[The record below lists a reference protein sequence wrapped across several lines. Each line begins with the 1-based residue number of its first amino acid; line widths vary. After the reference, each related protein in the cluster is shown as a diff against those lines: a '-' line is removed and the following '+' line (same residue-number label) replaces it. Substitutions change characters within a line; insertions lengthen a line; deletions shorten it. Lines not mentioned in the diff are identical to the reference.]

1 MMNLDRA
8 QRKKDAQ
15 ARDDGFP
22 KAQQADIGLLLE
34 GTFPYVAGGVS
45 SWVNQMIRGFPDIS
59 FAVVFVGSLE
69 EEYGEAK
76 YELPDNVVHF
86 ERHYLYAPRQAPEIK
101 KVEGDPATFAAVE
114 EMHRY
119 FRAPQAHA
127 EGRAMFERL
136 APELVGGRLNNEDFL
151 YGHRSW
157 EFIAA
162 QYREFSSDPSF
173 VDYFW
178 TVRTMHAPVWI
189 LADIAKNLI
198 PCRAYHTVSTGYAGL
213 LGALLKYRT
222 GKPLILSEHGI
233 YTKERRIDL
242 FNAHWIPDNR
252 VIFQRDPTEIAYFRQ
267 MWMRFFGGIG
277 KICYD
282 ASDAIIALFEGNRLR
297 QIEDGANAVRTSNIP
312 NGIDVPRYA
321 AVRSQ
326 RPPVPPVMALIGR
339 VVPIKDVM
347 TFIRAMRTVANRMPQ
362 AEAWI
367 VGPED
372 EDPDYAQQCRNL
384 VLSLGLA
391 DKVKFLGFQT
401 LTDVLPQIGVVV
413 LSSISEALP
422 LVLLE
427 GFAAGVPAV
436 ATDVGACKQLI
447 LGLDAADQAIGA
459 AGSVVGIADPQALAG
474 AAIELLSDARKW
486 QAASLAGIRRVET
499 YYNQEQMFARYRA
512 IYEAHAWQA

>member
-1 MMNLDRA
+1 MKF
-8 QRKKDAQ
+8 RKDKDQKREPLPGERQ
-15 ARDDGFP
+15 ASE
-22 KAQQADIGLLLE
+22 ADIGLLLE

-45 SWVNQMIRGFPDIS
+45 SWVNQMIRGFPDVR

-69 EEYGEAK
+69 EEYGEQK
-76 YELPDNVVHF
+76 YELPQNVVHF
-86 ERHYLYAPRQAPEIK
+86 ERHYLYAKRQAPEIK
-101 KVEGDPATFAAVE
+101 KVEGDAATFAVVE

-119 FRAPQAHA
+119 FRAPHAHA
-127 EGRAMFERL
+127 EGRALFKEL
-136 APELVGGRLNNEDFL
+136 APELADGRLNNEDFL
-151 YGHRSW
+151 YSHRSW
-157 EFIAA
+157 EFISA

-178 TVRTMHAPVWI
+178 TVRTMHAPIWV

-267 MWMRFFGGIG
+267 MWMRFFEGIG

-282 ASDAIIALFEGNRLR
+282 ASDSVIALFEGNRRR
-297 QIEDGANAVRTSNIP
+297 QIEDGADASLTTNIP
-312 NGIDVPRYA
+312 NGIDVARYA
-321 AVRSQ
+321 PLRTQ
-326 RPPVPPVMALIGR
+326 RPAKTPPVLALIGR

-347 TFIRAMRTVANRMPQ
+347 TFVRAMRTVVNRLPE
-362 AEAWI
+362 AEGWI
-367 VGPED
+367 IGPED
-372 EDPDYAQQCRNL
+372 EDAEYAQECHNL
-384 VLSLGLA
+384 AVGLGLQ
-391 DKVKFLGFQT
+391 DKVKFLGFQNM
-401 LTDVLPQIGVVV
+401 TDVLPQVGCVA

-436 ATDVGACKQLI
+436 ATDVGACRQLVY
-447 LGLDAADQAIGA
+447 GLDAEDQAIGA
-459 AGSVVGIADPQALAG
+459 AGAIVGIADPQSLAAAAL
-474 AAIELLSDARKW
+474 ELLTDQNKW
-486 QAASLAGIRRVET
+486 RTASEAAVRRVET
-499 YYNQEQMFARYRA
+499 YYRQEQMFERYRA
-512 IYEAHAWQA
+512 IYEAHAWRA

>member
-1 MMNLDRA
+1 M
-8 QRKKDAQ
+8 
-15 ARDDGFP
+15 
-22 KAQQADIGLLLE
+22 KAEQPEKAKQADIGLLLE

-45 SWVNQMIRGFPDIS
+45 SWVNQMIRGFPEIS
-59 FAVVFVGSLE
+59 FAVVFIGSLE

-86 ERHYLYAPRQAPEIK
+86 ERHYLYSKRRAPEIK
-101 KVEGDPATFAAVE
+101 KIEGDAATFAVVE

-119 FRAPQAHA
+119 FRAPNAHA
-127 EGRAMFERL
+127 EGRELFKRL
-136 APELVGGRLNNEDFL
+136 APELAGGKLNHEDFL
-151 YGHRSW
+151 YSHRSW
-157 EFIAA
+157 DFISA

-178 TVRTMHAPVWI
+178 TVRTMHGPVWI

-198 PCRAYHTVSTGYAGL
+198 PCKAYHTVSTGYAGL
-213 LGALLKYRT
+213 LGALLKHRT
-222 GKPLILSEHGI
+222 GKQLILSEHGI

-267 MWMRFFGGIG
+267 MWMRFFEGIG

-282 ASDAIIALFEGNRLR
+282 ASDSIIALYEGNRLR
-297 QIEDGANAVRTSNIP
+297 QIEDGANPALTSNIP
-312 NGIDVPRYA
+312 NGIDVARYA
-321 AVRSQ
+321 PLRAKRTAETPQVL
-326 RPPVPPVMALIGR
+326 ALIGR
-339 VVPIKDVM
+339 VVPIKDIM
-347 TFIRAMRTVANRMPQ
+347 TFVRAMRTVVNRLPN
-362 AEAWI
+362 AEGWI
-367 VGPED
+367 IGPED
-372 EDPDYAQQCRNL
+372 EDADYAQECRNL
-384 VLSLGLA
+384 AVGLGIEE
-391 DKVKFLGFQT
+391 KVKFLGFQN
-401 LTDVLPQIGVVV
+401 LTEVLPQVGVVA

-436 ATDVGACKQLI
+436 ATDVGACRQLI
-447 LGLDAADQAIGA
+447 QGLDAEDQALGS
-459 AGSVVGIADPQALAG
+459 AGSVVGIADPRSLAM
-474 AAIELLSDARKW
+474 AAIELLSDREKW

>member
-1 MMNLDRA
+1 MRLG
-8 QRKKDAQ
+8 RKRKQDDPDKDA
-15 ARDDGFP
+15 GFP
-22 KAQQADIGLLLE
+22 RAESADIGLLLE

-45 SWVNQMIRGFPDIS
+45 SWVNQMIRGFPDIR
-59 FAVVFVGSLE
+59 FAVVFIGSLE

-76 YELPDNVVHF
+76 YELPANVVHF
-86 ERHYLYAPRQAPEIK
+86 ERHYLYAPRRAPEIK
-101 KVEGDPATFAAVE
+101 KVEGDAATFAAVE

-119 FRAPQAHA
+119 FRAPHAHG
-127 EGRAMFERL
+127 EGRAIFEKL
-136 APELVGGRLNNEDFL
+136 APELAGGKLNQEDFL

-178 TVRTMHAPVWI
+178 TVRTMHGPVWI
-189 LADIAKNLI
+189 LADVAKNLI
-198 PCRAYHTVSTGYAGL
+198 PCKAYHTVSTGYAGL

-267 MWMRFFGGIG
+267 MWMRFFEGVG

-282 ASDAIIALFEGNRLR
+282 ASNSIIALFEGNRLR
-297 QIEDGANAVRTSNIP
+297 QIEDGADPARTTNIP
-312 NGIDVPRYA
+312 NGIDLARYA
-321 AVRSQ
+321 PVRQ
-326 RPPVPPVMALIGR
+326 KRARETPPVVALIGR
-339 VVPIKDVM
+339 IVPIKDVM
-347 TFIRAMRTVANRMPQ
+347 TFVRAIRTVVNRMPQ

-367 VGPED
+367 IGPED
-372 EDPDYAQQCRNL
+372 EDREYAQQCRNL
-384 VLSLGLA
+384 AVGLGIS
-391 DKVKFLGFQT
+391 DKVKFLGFQNMT
-401 LTDVLPQIGVVV
+401 EVLPQVGCVV

-436 ATDVGACKQLI
+436 ATDVGACRQLVN
-447 LGLDAADQAIGA
+447 GLDAEDQALGA
-459 AGSVVGIADPQALAG
+459 AGSVVGIADPQSLALAVV
-474 AAIELLSDARKW
+474 ELLTDRAKW
-486 QAASLAGIRRVET
+486 EAASQAGIRRVET
-499 YYNQEQMFARYRA
+499 YYTQEQMFARYRA

>member
-1 MMNLDRA
+1 MRLG
-8 QRKKDAQ
+8 RKRKPEDPDKDA
-15 ARDDGFP
+15 GFP
-22 KAQQADIGLLLE
+22 RADSADIGLLLE

-45 SWVNQMIRGFPDIS
+45 SWVNQMIRGFPDVK
-59 FAVVFVGSLE
+59 FAVVFIGSLE

-76 YELPDNVVHF
+76 YELPDNIVHF
-86 ERHYLYAPRQAPEIK
+86 ERHYLYAKRRAPEIK
-101 KVEGDPATFAAVE
+101 KVDGDPAMFAAVE

-119 FRAPQAHA
+119 FRAPQAHG
-127 EGRAMFERL
+127 EGRAIFERL
-136 APELVGGRLNNEDFL
+136 APELAGGKLNHEDFL

-178 TVRTMHAPVWI
+178 TVRTMHGPVWV
-189 LADIAKNLI
+189 LAEVAKNLI
-198 PCRAYHTVSTGYAGL
+198 PCEAYHTVSTGYAGL

-267 MWMRFFGGIG
+267 MWMRFFEGIG

-282 ASDAIIALFEGNRLR
+282 ASDSIIALFEGNRMR
-297 QIEDGANAVRTSNIP
+297 QIEDGADPARTSNIP
-312 NGIDVPRYA
+312 NGIDVNRYA
-321 AVRSQ
+321 AVRAK
-326 RPPVPPVMALIGR
+326 RPAETPPVVALVGR
-339 VVPIKDVM
+339 IVPIKDVM
-347 TFIRAMRTVANRMPQ
+347 TFVRAMRTVVNRMPQ

-367 VGPED
+367 IGPED
-372 EDPDYAQQCRNL
+372 EDPQYAQECRNL
-384 VLSLGLA
+384 AVGLGLT

-401 LTDVLPQIGVVV
+401 MSEVLPQIGCIV

-436 ATDVGACKQLI
+436 ATDVGACRQLI
-447 LGLDAADQAIGA
+447 YGLDAEDQALGA
-459 AGSVVGIADPQALAG
+459 AGSVVGIADPQSLALG
-474 AAIELLSDARKW
+474 IVELLTDRRKW
-486 QAASLAGIRRVET
+486 QAASEAGIWRVET

>member
-1 MMNLDRA
+1 MKPERPE
-8 QRKKDAQ
+8 K
-15 ARDDGFP
+15 ARE
-22 KAQQADIGLLLE
+22 ADIGLLLE

-45 SWVNQMIRGFPDIS
+45 SWVNQMIRGFPDVT
-59 FAVVFVGSLE
+59 FAVVFIGSLE
-69 EEYGEAK
+69 EEYGDAK
-76 YELPDNVVHF
+76 YELPENIVHF
-86 ERHYLYAPRQAPEIK
+86 ERHYLYAKRQAPQIK
-101 KVEGDPATFAAVE
+101 KVEGDPAMFAVVE

-119 FRAPQAHA
+119 FRAPHAHG
-127 EGRAMFERL
+127 EGRALFERL
-136 APELVGGRLNNEDFL
+136 APELAGGRLNHEDFL
-151 YGHRSW
+151 YSHRSW
-157 EFIAA
+157 EFISA

-178 TVRTMHAPVWI
+178 TVRTMHGPVWI

-198 PCRAYHTVSTGYAGL
+198 PCKAYHTVSTGYAGL

-222 GKPLILSEHGI
+222 GKELILSEHGI

-267 MWMRFFGGIG
+267 MWMRFFEGIG

-282 ASDAIIALFEGNRLR
+282 GSDAIIALYEGNRLR
-297 QIEDGANAVRTSNIP
+297 QIEDGADPARTTNIP
-312 NGIDVPRYA
+312 NGIDVARYA
-321 AVRSQ
+321 QLRAQ
-326 RPPVPPVMALIGR
+326 RPQETPLVLALIGR
-339 VVPIKDVM
+339 VVPIKDIM
-347 TFIRAMRTVANRMPQ
+347 TFVRAMRTVVNRLPH

-367 VGPED
+367 IGPED
-372 EDPDYAQQCRNL
+372 EDPEYAQECHNL
-384 VLSLGLA
+384 AVGLGIA
-391 DKVKFLGFQT
+391 DKVKFLGFQS
-401 LTDVLPQIGVVV
+401 LADVLPQVGVVT

-436 ATDVGACKQLI
+436 ATDVGACRQLI
-447 LGLDAADQAIGA
+447 YGLDAEDQAFGA
-459 AGSVVGIADPQALAG
+459 AGAVVGIADPQSLALA
-474 AAIELLSDARKW
+474 AVELLTDADKW

-512 IYEAHAWQA
+512 VYEAHAWQA